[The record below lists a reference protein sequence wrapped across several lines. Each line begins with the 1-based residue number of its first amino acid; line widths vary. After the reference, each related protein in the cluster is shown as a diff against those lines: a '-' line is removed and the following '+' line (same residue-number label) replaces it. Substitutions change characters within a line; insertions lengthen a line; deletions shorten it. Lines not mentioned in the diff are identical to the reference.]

1 MIRWLPLA
9 DPSPLPSP
17 SPSACLLWLPVP
29 AALRAP
35 GFRPPFCPL
44 GDFLLIRGAPPSALP
59 TLPPVP
65 IVASAARAP
74 FAPPPCPSRAAAAFL
89 ATVTRR
95 LPSCCATGGVQVSAP
110 PLRTPPSARGASRA
124 SGSRPCPAA
133 LADSAIP
140 ARALCCCAPLAVDR
154 AAPVTHAPPRASLS
168 GALVAWVSA
177 AHPSIRHRAPA
188 AVPANA
194 CRRPLRTLS
203 LSTAAVSTTRFLQRG
218 P

>member
-17 SPSACLLWLPVP
+17 SPFACLLWLPMP
-29 AALRAP
+29 APLRAP

-44 GDFLLIRGAPPSALP
+44 GNFLLICGAPPSALP

-89 ATVTRR
+89 AMVTRR
-95 LPSCCATGGVQVSAP
+95 LPSCCAASGVQC
-110 PLRTPPSARGASRA
+110 PS
-124 SGSRPCPAA
+124 
-133 LADSAIP
+133 L
-140 ARALCCCAPLAVDR
+140 L
-154 AAPVTHAPPRASLS
+154 HS
-168 GALVAWVSA
+168 GAL
-177 AHPSIRHRAPA
+177 RA
-188 AVPANA
+188 
-194 CRRPLRTLS
+194 LS
-203 LSTAAVSTTRFLQRG
+203 LSTAAVSTTQFLQRG